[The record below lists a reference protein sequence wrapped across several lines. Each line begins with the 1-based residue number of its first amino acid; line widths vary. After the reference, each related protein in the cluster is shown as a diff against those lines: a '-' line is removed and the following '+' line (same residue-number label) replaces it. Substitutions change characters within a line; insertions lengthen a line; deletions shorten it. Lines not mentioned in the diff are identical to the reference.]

1 MDSQFIWNAILTIGM
16 AVISG
21 FIGLGAKHL
30 KQIQSTLEGRLEIQ
44 ERSIEQLRDEQ
55 KEDLLKLNNEV
66 DDANK
71 NINKFRV
78 EVQKDFVCRSDCI
91 RSTQNLDAKLDRLI
105 KEVTQIKVDIAKIA
119 TVQTQMQE
127 VK

>member
-44 ERSIEQLRDEQ
+44 EKSIEQLREEQ

-66 DDANK
+66 DDTNK

-78 EVQKDFVCRSDCI
+78 EVQRDFVCRSDCI
-91 RSTQNLDAKLDRLI
+91 RSTQSLDAKLDRVLGEI
-105 KEVTQIKVDIAKIA
+105 TKIQVNVAKIA
-119 TVQTQMQE
+119 TVQSQMQE
-127 VK
+127 AK

>member
-30 KQIQSTLEGRLEIQ
+30 KQIQSTLEGRLELTEEALKQ
-44 ERSIEQLRDEQ
+44 QRDEQ

-66 DDANK
+66 DETNK

-78 EVQKDFVCRSDCI
+78 EVQRDFVCRSDCI
-91 RSTQNLDAKLDRLI
+91 RSTQSLDSKLDRVL
-105 KEVTQIKVDIAKIA
+105 KELTQIKVDVAKIA

-127 VK
+127 AK